1 MKSKFFLT
9 TDYDDPDPEGTDA
22 RGFLP
27 LLSEVEDDEDEDED
41 RGRDESRGEG
51 KGDEE
56 DALVEPSSIEVLV
69 PRGEEIPDDDDDAYQ
84 ALAAE
89 GAAHLAP
96 GEAEDLIEYM
106 RPLSKEEEDF
116 AEETPFVDDLSW
128 VDDPNHTDNV
138 LAAGKGKGLDD
149 RLRDTSYGETMDNE
163 DEFADKHDT
172 DTFHGW
178 GRGPGNQS
186 RKWFGQG
193 RNQGTQYGQGSGQG
207 RRRHHRGGG
216 QGSGYGQDQGADQG
230 RRKRKHHH
238 RRGQGGQGYQQPY
251 NPLTNP
257 LPVSAAVA
265 PYAAAYNAQH
275 APATVQPP
283 YPVNPYG
290 TSPYATAYDPNNPYA
305 TNPYATNPY
314 GTSPY
319 AYDPN
324 NPGAYVPPAPATP
337 TTQDVLIQGAEVA
350 KKAVVRGLAQKLV
363 VEHANWLADQDKA
376 DGDRRPPA
384 LLLRERGQALDQG
397 PAQDVRGPDVEHH
410 GWVDAASAHA
420 RQARRARAQGHGTKP
435 QALLGSPRL
444 LHGHGWL
451 DTTPGGPGGH
461 RGLQPEPLPL
471 REEGGRRRR
480 ERGQGSHQRSP
491 QGHELRSG
499 LRPEATP
506 VGVPDGTERR
516 QDALRLHLQGHKVRR
531 EQGQAARA
539 HPHPGH
545 RAQVPG
551 PDGEPPRERHR
562 PAAGTGE
569 PRPCTDGSGQRV
581 GEELRRDPRWEV
593 RRSHRLAHER
603 LGQDEDHPSTASTRS
618 TSRSPTTA
626 GRVACTTSTCPWVAV
641 RRERHPEFG
650 CRDVDVSF
658 AAENEPFEHGTNDF
672 EDLDFHGALTVQDPG
687 PDVDVSLGD
696 DEVGEVVMAASS
708 LALVIAGSVVVTA
721 ILSNLLSKMGG
732 SAPAPAPGSDQAML
746 EAQQAQGYPQQDYG
760 AQDYGAQDYGAQDY
774 GAQDYGAQDYG
785 TPDDGSQDY
794 GDYSQGNF
802 STAILAAKNR
812 PRLPASVSV
821 EMLNRMPAR
830 QKSLVQSLVRAGRIR
845 LS

>member
-27 LLSEVEDDEDEDED
+27 LLSEVEDDDDEDED

-178 GRGPGNQS
+178 GRAPGNQG
-186 RKWFGQG
+186 RKWFGQS

-207 RRRHHRGGG
+207 RRRRRRDGG

-376 DGDRRPPA
+376 MGIAVRPRSFYENVAKLWAKDQLKTSAVPTSSTMGGWAEPPRTLVKHAELVLRDTAQSRKRFSEALGFSTDMGGWTPHLAAREAIVGFSLNPFHYVKKAAGAVENVAKGAINAPLKVMSYAPGFVRKPLQWGYRTALNVAKTPFVYTYKGIRYVGNKAKQLALIPIRAIVRRFQ
-384 LLLRERGQALDQG
+384 GQMVNRRANAIAQQQGLASPG
-397 PAQDVRGPDVEHH
+397 PAQMAQANA
-410 GWVDAASAHA
+410 WVKNYVAT
-420 RQARRARAQGHGTKP
+420 QGGKF
-435 QALLGSPRL
+435 
-444 LHGHGWL
+444 
-451 DTTPGGPGGH
+451 GGPIASLMSGSGKTRTSEYGVH
-461 RGLQPEPLPL
+461 EVDISLADD
-471 REEGGRRRR
+471 
-480 ERGQGSHQRSP
+480 RGQ
-491 QGHELRSG
+491 
-499 LRPEATP
+499 
-506 VGVPDGTERR
+506 
-516 QDALRLHLQGHKVRR
+516 
-531 EQGQAARA
+531 
-539 HPHPGH
+539 
-545 RAQVPG
+545 
-551 PDGEPPRERHR
+551 
-562 PAAGTGE
+562 
-569 PRPCTDGSGQRV
+569 
-581 GEELRRDPRWEV
+581 
-593 RRSHRLAHER
+593 
-603 LGQDEDHPSTASTRS
+603 
-618 TSRSPTTA
+618 SRMHDVDVSM
-626 GRVACTTSTCPWVAV
+626 GGGKKR
-641 RRERHPEFG
+641 RHPEFG

-774 GAQDYGAQDYG
+774 GAQDYG